1 HHRFGIVAQE
11 SGYYIDVR
19 AQMHAPTSVHGDN
32 AASNAYFT
40 AMTHLHSAM
49 EHGVLEQMQ
58 VNSPAVST
66 VKLLEITNAA
76 GGMVFLANSSNYAA
90 IQPQLTGYSSTNLS
104 GFQAVVN
111 SGYTLIL
118 PANGQITLQS
128 WSGDGYIQYLPGS
141 SSSVG
146 MIIGGAYHGG
156 YGVIQA
162 PVSVPEVNTQ
172 VSLTLN
178 PQATQCTV
186 PSCDPVDMATGFW
199 MDNNTD
205 LSLSGGSTG
214 GVAMKR
220 AYISGNNN
228 IQDDLGY
235 GWANNAHLYIETHSN
250 VPFGLG
256 QRLPAEAA
264 ALITASVAT
273 LDIMN
278 GTPTL
283 QDWMVSALIG
293 KWGMDQLTN
302 NAASV
307 HLQTDVLTYIKL
319 PDGSYALPPGVTS
332 QLALNGGLFTVNE
345 RFGRTVNFGS
355 DNQATQTTDADGNHV
370 TFSYSGGKLQNIADA
385 FGHNLTFS
393 YSGSNVS
400 SVSDS
405 AGRNVSYV
413 YNGNNNL
420 TSYIDPDGKARS
432 YGYAGQTVHY
442 FDEQQREVALV
453 NALGNQTTRA
463 YDGQNHVIS
472 LTDPRNNTT
481 TYQYDGNNNL
491 TAVIDPYNN
500 QTTNTYDSQFHLVD
514 VRDPLNHTIDYAYD
528 SHSHPIQTTVYPA
541 TGQSIYTRQSYYT
554 DGLLNTSTDGK
565 GVVTTFTYDGYGNP
579 ATRQTSTAPAISY
592 VYDPVGRMTSLT
604 NQDGATTSFAYD
616 NRSLLTSM
624 TDPFTKTASRTYYND
639 GRLSTVTDRN
649 NNTVSYTNTP
659 TGKVGTITYPSG
671 PTVSFTYDTR
681 DNPIQMQDSLGTT
694 TYAYDADNRPL
705 SKTDPNG
712 FAVSNT
718 YDPAG
723 NIKTLTY
730 PGNLTVTYTYD
741 NLNRLKTV

>member
-405 AGRNVSYV
+405 AGRNVSYG
-413 YNGNNNL
+413 YDGNNNL
-420 TSYIDPDGKARS
+420 TSYTDPDGKVWS
-432 YGYAGQTVHY
+432 YGYDGNHRVTTFTNPVNTTTVTNTYDATGLVQSQILPTQTGATTHTLYFSGYMNIEQDDAGQTVHY

-453 NALGNQTTRA
+453 DALGNQTTKA
-463 YDGQNHVIS
+463 YDGQTMVIS

-514 VRDPLNHTIDYAYD
+514 VRDPLNHTID
-528 SHSHPIQTTVYPA
+528 
-541 TGQSIYTRQSYYT
+541 
-554 DGLLNTSTDGK
+554 
-565 GVVTTFTYDGYGNP
+565 
-579 ATRQTSTAPAISY
+579 
-592 VYDPVGRMTSLT
+592 
-604 NQDGATTSFAYD
+604 
-616 NRSLLTSM
+616 
-624 TDPFTKTASRTYYND
+624 
-639 GRLSTVTDRN
+639 
-649 NNTVSYTNTP
+649 
-659 TGKVGTITYPSG
+659 
-671 PTVSFTYDTR
+671 
-681 DNPIQMQDSLGTT
+681 
-694 TYAYDADNRPL
+694 
-705 SKTDPNG
+705 
-712 FAVSNT
+712 
-718 YDPAG
+718 
-723 NIKTLTY
+723 
-730 PGNLTVTYTYD
+730 
-741 NLNRLKTV
+741 